1 MKGEREQALA
11 ADDDRLV
18 APPTPTMRFEEGAAT
33 GAVPRHTGWR
43 RMFHAMLFSAAGLRA
58 AWTNEAAFRQ
68 ECLLAA
74 VLMPTAFW
82 LGRDAA
88 EVGLLI
94 GSCLLV
100 LIVELLNSA
109 VEAAVDRVGTEHN
122 ALSAQAK
129 DLGSAA
135 VLVSLALTAAIWS
148 LIGWQRFS

>member
-1 MKGEREQALA
+1 MKADREKALA
-11 ADDDRLV
+11 ADDDHAVVR
-18 APPTPTMRFEEGAAT
+18 PTARIRFEGCAVT
-33 GAVPRHTGWR
+33 GAVPRRTGWR
-43 RMFHAMLFSAAGLRA
+43 RVFHAMLFSAAGLRA

-82 LGRDAA
+82 LGRDAV
-88 EVGLLI
+88 EIGLLI

-135 VLVSLALTAAIWS
+135 VFVSLALTAAVWS
-148 LIGWQRFS
+148 LVGWQRFS